1 MRLNKYYV
9 SLVTVV
15 ATIVFTGC
23 SAKGAKFT
31 SFEQPNDGKSMVY
44 VYRPASGWGGAIN
57 YTVKAT
63 EDNKTIFIADIKNGS
78 YGNAEVSANKEVEI
92 WAKTES
98 KTSITLDT
106 ESNKTYCIRAGVGM
120 GIIVGRPTLEQVD
133 METCQK
139 EIVETVKPE

>member
-9 SLVTVV
+9 GVAATV

-44 VYRPASGWGGAIN
+44 VYRPSSAWGWAVN
-57 YTVKAT
+57 YTANAT
-63 EDNKTIFIADIKNGS
+63 EDNKTTFIGVIQNGS
-78 YGNAEVSANKEVEI
+78 YGNTEVSANKEVEI
-92 WAKTES
+92 WAQTES

-106 ESNKTYCIRAGVGM
+106 ENNKTYCIRAGVGM
-120 GIIVGRPTLEQVD
+120 GLVVGRPTLEQVD
-133 METCQK
+133 IETCQK
-139 EIVETVKPE
+139 EIVDTVKPE